1 VGKIFVIAGKDIKE
15 ALRSRSTYF
24 YVLILVII
32 SLPYFS
38 GFNNV
43 IKSLSEQS
51 QSSDQLRFAIQS
63 FLSGIVYTL
72 PLVLNMLFCSFL
84 SAYAVIMEKAKR
96 TLESLLSTPLSL
108 GQVWLGKSLAVALP
122 GVIISMLV
130 LIVALL
136 VLNFF
141 FIKPIVGSFI
151 LPGTVSL
158 VTGFIILPV
167 MVFFVV
173 LIVSFLQLIMA
184 NPRIGNF
191 AYIALFLL
199 IYMTTITE
207 VTARWD
213 FSMTFLVATA
223 ILVIAT
229 LFLARLL
236 KKERVVLSSKE

>member
-24 YVLILVII
+24 YVLILVFI

-51 QSSDQLRFAIQS
+51 QSSDQLRFTIQS